1 LIRSS
6 AEPTS
11 RGGDEDG
18 HRSDAE
24 LAYLKLREMVVT
36 GELPPGLVVNERDL
50 VNRLNIGRTPVREA
64 IQRLAVAHLLTVF
77 PRRGVAVAKVDLADI
92 QAIFEAREA
101 VETKIAEL
109 AAFRRSDDEAEAIAA
124 LGVPLK
130 AAAAAEDYRQFL
142 AHDHEFHRA
151 LARAARSRF
160 LAETCDHV
168 LILSEW
174 IWHQF
179 FMLNGTRST
188 DFFEHNDIIEAV
200 IERDVERAGREMRE
214 HIHHSRDVVRGA
226 M

>member
-6 AEPTS
+6 AEPTR
-11 RGGDEDG
+11 RGGDGNG
-18 HRSDAE
+18 HQSDAE
-24 LAYLKLREMVVT
+24 KAYLKLREMVVT
-36 GELPPGLVVNERDL
+36 GELPPGLVVNEQDL

-64 IQRLAVAHLLTVF
+64 VQRLAVAHLLTVF

-101 VETKIAEL
+101 VETKISEL

-130 AAAAAEDYRQFL
+130 AAAAAEDYRRFL
-142 AHDHEFHRA
+142 ARDHEFHRA

-179 FMLNGTRST
+179 FMLNGIRST
-188 DFFEHNDIIEAV
+188 DFFGHNDIIEAI
-200 IERDVERAGREMRE
+200 IEQDVERAGREMRE
-214 HIHHSRDVVRGA
+214 HIHHSRDLVRGA